1 MSSFRVAPTG
11 GTEIG
16 ENRIEQARAEP
27 GGSDGAGEGGQLAA
41 GGSGRVA
48 GAELSAD
55 EADLGAVSRRRS
67 QRVTAQE
74 LRTALQ
80 SCVRRGLSQ
89 SNQGLRR
96 VQERYGDFG
105 PTLASEHLGSDDG
118 LILHGET
125 RSSGI

>member
-1 MSSFRVAPTG
+1 MAHSWKETCESGRRSLVPKQRKRTTRPPRNSLGFAF
-11 GTEIG
+11 
-16 ENRIEQARAEP
+16 AW
-27 GGSDGAGEGGQLAA
+27 AGEGGQLAA

-80 SCVRRGLSQ
+80 SCVRGGLSQ
-89 SNQGLRR
+89 SGVAAGAGALR
-96 VQERYGDFG
+96 
-105 PTLASEHLGSDDG
+105 
-118 LILHGET
+118 
-125 RSSGI
+125 